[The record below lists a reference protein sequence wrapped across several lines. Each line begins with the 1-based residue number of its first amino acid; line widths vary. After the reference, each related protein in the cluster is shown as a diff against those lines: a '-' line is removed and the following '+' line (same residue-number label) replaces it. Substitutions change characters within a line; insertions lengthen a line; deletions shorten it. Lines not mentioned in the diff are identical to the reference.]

1 MTDSKSDMD
10 ALFVTTNGTGPTT
23 TSSVSSS
30 GGSSSIGSSIN
41 SVVAGTSS
49 TAGASSSSDLGVGQ
63 QQQQATVT
71 SSTQPQVITEANSI
85 QLNGT
90 NGPGPGLQKIVLEDI
105 KLEDYYNETMEESLC
120 KQFKFQIT
128 NSELKTMIEN
138 SVLETNTA
146 KPYRYLTGN
155 FIRVFERHVEVFE
168 KQRIPIQKRNNVVY
182 EESLRNNTVYMRVNG
197 DCKLCPKAN
206 RVR

>member
-1 MTDSKSDMD
+1 MSESKSEID
-10 ALFVTTNGTGPTT
+10 ALFVTTNGTNSTGVD
-23 TSSVSSS
+23 SNEVSVTAVT
-30 GGSSSIGSSIN
+30 GSSSTP
-41 SVVAGTSS
+41 GTSS
-49 TAGASSSSDLGVGQ
+49 DVSQTGVQ
-63 QQQQATVT
+63 P
-71 SSTQPQVITEANSI
+71 PQVITEANSI

-90 NGPGPGLQKIVLEDI
+90 NGPGLQKVVLEDI

-128 NSELKTMIEN
+128 HNELKVMIEN

-206 RVR
+206 RVRYITLKDLFYY